1 MGIPG
6 LWSYIRGYLP
16 KRLIQTE
23 EKQKIGIDAHS
34 LLYFWKANEEE
45 FRKFIRELHN
55 AGHQLYFVF
64 DGEAPQ
70 EKREELEQRKKLRND
85 ARQEAKEIEDFL
97 NSPKGR
103 KMEYRDIEFLKREKK
118 MLEEISWQITKEN
131 REKILNIIKAEGA
144 NIILAEFE
152 ADDILI
158 EMMRKREITVILTQ
172 DMDFLEH
179 AVTRI
184 WIPNFKEYSYS
195 IYDLDIPIFCAEQ
208 DINIENLQELAYL
221 CKKKY
226 MTPSEAM
233 SNLRY
238 YGSLKTIKNHRILNE
253 KEILC

>member
-6 LWSYIRGYLP
+6 LWSYIRTYLP
-16 KRLIQTE
+16 KKLIQTE
-23 EKQKIGIDAHS
+23 EPQKIGIDAHS
-34 LLYFWKANEEE
+34 LLYFWKADEGE
-45 FRKFIRELHN
+45 FKKFIRTLHS

-64 DGEAPQ
+64 DGEAPE
-70 EKREELEQRKKLRND
+70 EKRKELEERKKFRQT
-85 ARQEAKEIEDFL
+85 AKQEAKEIEEFL
-97 NSPKGR
+97 NSSKA
-103 KMEYRDIEFLKREKK
+103 KNLDYRDIEFLRKEKK
-118 MLEEISWQITKEN
+118 MMEELSWQITKEN
-131 REKILNIIKAEGA
+131 RDKIIEVINESKATV
-144 NIILAEFE
+144 ILAEKE
-152 ADDILI
+152 ADDVLL
-158 EMMRKREITVILTQ
+158 EMMKRREITVILTQ

-184 WIPNFKEYSYS
+184 WVPNFKEYSYL

-238 YGSLKTIKNHRILNE
+238 YGSLQTILQHRTLNE
-253 KEILC
+253 KDILC